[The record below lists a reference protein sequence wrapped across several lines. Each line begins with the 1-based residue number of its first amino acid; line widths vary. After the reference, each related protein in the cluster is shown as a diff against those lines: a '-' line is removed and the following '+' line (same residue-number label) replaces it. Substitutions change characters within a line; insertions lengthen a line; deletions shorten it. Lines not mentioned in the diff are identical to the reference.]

1 MLLLV
6 FSVFTI
12 LPTEYGKSLCY
23 ACLPFLVEPHLLAPP
38 EVVIINCIPTEQK
51 CLPYGTGQTLPPF
64 TKGVASQT
72 TPCLKSVF
80 STLISFLASPLSIAY
95 SPTSSETFLIHSY
108 SQLGVSPVFAC
119 QHLFVLKTFLTLPC
133 SFR

>member
-1 MLLLV
+1 MENHCA
-6 FSVFTI
+6 I
-12 LPTEYGKSLCY
+12 Y

-51 CLPYGTGQTLPPF
+51 RLPYGTGQTLPPF

-95 SPTSSETFLIHSY
+95 SPTSSEAFLFILILS
-108 SQLGVSPVFAC
+108 SESRPSSPVSISSF
-119 QHLFVLKTFLTLPC
+119 LKTFLTLPC